1 MLNAKHTLIIAEAGV
16 NHNGDLSTALDL
28 IDAAV
33 ECGADIVK
41 FQTFTATSLVTA
53 SAERAKYQKI
63 NAKDPTTQLE
73 MLKALEL
80 DINEFQVLID
90 HCSKRNIEFCS
101 SAFDAQS
108 LGHLIAMGQKIIK
121 IPSGEITNL
130 PYLRSVGNYD
140 FPTILSTGMSTL
152 NEVENAVSALESAGL
167 KKNNLTI
174 LHCNT
179 QYPTPLRDVNLHAM
193 QTIANHF
200 GTEVGYSDHTEGI
213 EVSIAAV
220 SLGASVIEKHMTLDR
235 SAAGPDH
242 FASLEPQKFAEM
254 VKYIRAV
261 ECALGTGLKEPSDS
275 EFENIAIVR
284 KSIVASKIIKKGEVF
299 SEDNLTTKRPGNGIS
314 PMLWDEV
321 VGQRA
326 SRDFLQDELIVT

>member
-1 MLNAKHTLIIAEAGV
+1 MQDTLNSVYRLSGFIAIYG
-16 NHNGDLSTALDL
+16 L
-28 IDAAV
+28 
-33 ECGADIVK
+33 
-41 FQTFTATSLVTA
+41 
-53 SAERAKYQKI
+53 
-63 NAKDPTTQLE
+63 QLE
-73 MLKALEL
+73 LIVVDGGSSDSTL
-80 DINEFQVLID
+80 DIAN
-90 HCSKRNIEFCS
+90 SYRNRFNNFSILQNVS
-101 SAFDAQS
+101 
-108 LGHLIAMGQKIIK
+108 GGPYRAM
-121 IPSGEITNL
+121 N
-130 PYLRSVGNYD
+130 
-140 FPTILSTGMSTL
+140 
-152 NEVENAVSALESAGL
+152 AGL
-167 KKNNLTI
+167 KCAKGEYSFILNSDDFIAYPKEYAEFIISALAINSFVLLSSITYFRRPSLVARHMWKIEPIDTNRAIWKNKI
-174 LHCNT
+174 LSGLH
-179 QYPTPLRDVNLHAM
+179 YPHPGFIAKTDIYLSTMFDETYSLSADYKLM